1 MANIR
6 IWLKYDGT
14 DFHGYQIQKNG
25 ITIQETLEKAIEK
38 ITGVKTPLTGC
49 SRTDAGVHAYMYAAN
64 FFSDTKV
71 PMEKLP
77 IAINTAL
84 PDTIRVYKAEYVPD
98 DFHATFSAVE
108 KTYEYTID
116 TNIVADPFLKRY
128 AWHYTYYV
136 DVERMRE
143 GAAYL
148 LGKHDFS
155 AFMASGG
162 QAKTTV
168 RTVKNIEITEKD
180 KVITMKITADG
191 FLYNMVRIIAGT
203 LVYCGAGKLTPTDVL
218 SILESK
224 DRKEGGITAPP
235 EGLKLISVVYED

>member
-38 ITGVKTPLTGC
+38 ITGVKTGITGC
-49 SRTDAGVHAYMYAAN
+49 SRTDAGVHAMMYAAN
-64 FFSDTKV
+64 FISDTKI
-71 PMEKLP
+71 PLEKLP
-77 IAINTAL
+77 IALNTAL
-84 PDTIRVYKAEYVPD
+84 PDTVRVYKAEYVSE
-98 DFHATFSAVE
+98 DFHATFSALE
-108 KTYEYTID
+108 KTYEYSID
-116 TNIVADPFLKRY
+116 TNEIADPFLKRY
-128 AWHYTYYV
+128 AWHYAYYV
-136 DVERMRE
+136 DSERMKK

-148 LGKHDFS
+148 IGKHDFS

-162 QAKTTV
+162 QVKTTV

-180 KVITMKITADG
+180 KIITVKITADG

-203 LVYCGAGKLTPTDVL
+203 LVYCGAGKLTPEDVKN
-218 SILESK
+218 ILESK
-224 DRKEGGITAPP
+224 NRKEGGITAPP
-235 EGLKLISVVYED
+235 QGLKLISVVYGE

>member
-25 ITIQETLEKAIEK
+25 ITVQELIEKAIEK
-38 ITGVKTPLTGC
+38 ITGAKTPVIGC

-64 FFSDTKV
+64 FHSETKI
-71 PMEKLP
+71 PDKKLP
-77 IAINTAL
+77 VALNTAL
-84 PDTIRVYKAEYVPD
+84 PDTIRVYKAERVSD
-98 DFHATFSAVE
+98 DFHATLSATE

-116 TNIVADPFLKRY
+116 TNEIADPFLKRY
-128 AWHYTYYV
+128 AWHYNYFV
-136 DVERMRE
+136 DSERMKE
-143 GAAYL
+143 GARYL
-148 LGKHDFS
+148 IGKHDFT

-162 QAKTTV
+162 QTKTTV

-180 KVITMKITADG
+180 KVITIKITADG

-203 LVYCGAGKLTPTDVL
+203 LVYCGAGKLTPEDVGR
-218 SILESK
+218 ILESK

-235 EGLKLISVVYED
+235 EGLKLISVIYEE